1 MVGARVASVAG
12 GLSVSLGSPLRLPA
26 HRRAPAYG
34 GSGRDPVFELDEDD
48 LEEGLA
54 VRVDPED
61 STHAFIEP
69 AEEMLLAHLQE
80 RLEATRPR
88 WRRV

>member
-1 MVGARVASVAG
+1 
-12 GLSVSLGSPLRLPA
+12 
-26 HRRAPAYG
+26 
-34 GSGRDPVFELDEDD
+34 LDEDD

-69 AEEMLLAHLQE
+69 AEEMLLAHLLE